1 VLCKQEVSA
10 VFLYLL
16 LSVAGIPKQ
25 FFTTCDEM
33 LSRHNVHVKRLRIA
47 CFQTRFPFL
56 PRYDITHIRP
66 PQNNIKKSK
75 KTEPRKGIRN
85 LTTFWSARLGPPLS
99 LYASSPVGSSSPTSI
114 ACSYTTHFSSAAPR
128 WCSKHFSSSAEVA
141 AASWPLKEE
150 VVAVLSFPMPS
161 LRCCSETN
169 WASARNCDHSRS
181 PRR

>member
-1 VLCKQEVSA
+1 MRCCQDT
-10 VFLYLL
+10 
-16 LSVAGIPKQ
+16 I
-25 FFTTCDEM
+25 
-33 LSRHNVHVKRLRIA
+33 SRQRLRIA

-56 PRYDITHIRP
+56 PRYDITPNSRSIFFARFYMYVKPHIRP